1 MRRAAGLLL
10 SSLVLFAPPLVA
22 APGVSSGVDTVE
34 VTAES
39 SPAVRLAFF
48 DVGEVQL
55 TRDTVEAYEELLSRL
70 SGECRTSPGVLARK
84 ARGGASILRRHGV
97 SDIPAFT
104 VLDRLENAI
113 GGPLNAQPQCD
124 ELMADAL
131 LRIGGSRLDVP
142 RGKITDE
149 LTGIRPPTGG

>member
-1 MRRAAGLLL
+1 MGRAAGLLL
-10 SSLVLFAPPLVA
+10 SSLILFAPPLEA
-22 APGVSSGVDTVE
+22 APRASSGVDTVE
-34 VTAES
+34 VAADS

-48 DVGEVQL
+48 DIGD
-55 TRDTVEAYEELLSRL
+55 TRLGTDTVQAYEDLLSRL

-84 ARGGASILRRHGV
+84 ARGGATILRRHGV
-97 SDIPAFT
+97 SDVPAFT

-131 LRIGGSRLDVP
+131 LRIGGSRLDIP
-142 RGKITDE
+142 RGKITAE
-149 LTGIRPPTGG
+149 LAGIRPPTGG